1 MSITLVKKNIQSGF
15 SLIELMIV
23 VAIVA
28 ILVSVA
34 YPAYTS
40 SILKGKRAE
49 GRAALA
55 ELMQQ
60 QERYLTQ
67 NNCYLAFTTAATGTA
82 TAVGPSPV
90 TACGGVTATS
100 VPFKTISGD
109 SLAKASYTLSAGVC
123 DTAVSGVTL
132 SIADC
137 VRVIATPVVPD
148 AQAGTLRMTSTG
160 IKDCTG
166 GSTPSVC
173 WK

>member
-1 MSITLVKKNIQSGF
+1 MRITLVKKTIQTGF
-15 SLIELMIV
+15 TLIELVIV
-23 VAIVA
+23 VGIVA
-28 ILVSVA
+28 ILASVA
-34 YPAYTS
+34 YPSYIE
-40 SILKGKRAE
+40 SIVKGRRAE

-67 NNCYLAFTTAATGTA
+67 NNCYLAFTTAATGVA
-82 TAVGPSPV
+82 TAAGPSPI

-100 VPFKTISGD
+100 VPFKTFSGD
-109 SLAKASYTLSAGVC
+109 SLAKAAYLLSAGVC
-123 DTAVSGVTL
+123 DAGLGTL

-137 VRVIATPVVPD
+137 VRVIATPIVTD
-148 AQAGTLRMTSTG
+148 AKAGTLRMTSTG

-166 GSTPSVC
+166 GTTPSVC

>member
-1 MSITLVKKNIQSGF
+1 MRITLVKKNIQSGF

-40 SILKGKRAE
+40 SVLKGKRAE

-67 NNCYLAFTTAATGTA
+67 NNCYLAFTTAATGIA
-82 TAVGPSPV
+82 TAVGPSPT
-90 TACGGVTATS
+90 TACGGVTAAS
-100 VPFKTISGD
+100 VPFKTFSGD
-109 SLAKASYTLSAGVC
+109 SLAKASYLLSAGVC
-123 DTAVSGVTL
+123 PTAVSGVTL

-137 VRVIATPVVPD
+137 VRVIASPIVAD
-148 AQAGTLRMTSTG
+148 ADAGTLRMTSTG
-160 IKDCTG
+160 TKDCTG
-166 GSTPSVC
+166 TKPAVC

>member
-1 MSITLVKKNIQSGF
+1 MKKTIQSGF

-28 ILVSVA
+28 ILGSVA
-34 YPAYTS
+34 YPAYTD
-40 SILKGKRAE
+40 SIVKGKRAE

-67 NNCYLAFTTAATGTA
+67 NNCYLAFTTAPNGTA
-82 TAVGPSPV
+82 TAVGPSPS
-90 TACGGVTATS
+90 TACGAVTATT
-100 VPFKTISGD
+100 VPFKLYSGD
-109 SLAKASYTLSAGVC
+109 SLAKASYLLSAGVC
-123 DTAVSGVTL
+123 DANVGTL

-137 VRVIATPVVPD
+137 VRVIATPVVTD
-148 AQAGTLRMTSTG
+148 IKAGTLRMTSTG
-160 IKDCTG
+160 IKDCNG
-166 GSTPSVC
+166 GTTPSVC

>member
-1 MSITLVKKNIQSGF
+1 MKKTIQSGF
-15 SLIELMIV
+15 TLIELMIV

-28 ILVSVA
+28 ILASVA
-34 YPAYTS
+34 YPAYTD
-40 SILKGKRAE
+40 SIVKGKRAE
-49 GRAALA
+49 GRAALT

-67 NNCYLAFTTAATGTA
+67 NNCYLAFTTAANGTA
-82 TAVGPSPV
+82 TAVGPSPT
-90 TACGGVTATS
+90 TACGGVTATT
-100 VPFKTISGD
+100 VPFKLYSGD

-123 DTAVSGVTL
+123 DATVGTL

-137 VRVIATPVVPD
+137 VRVIATPVVTD
-148 AQAGTLRMTSTG
+148 AKAGTLRMTSTG

-166 GSTPSVC
+166 GTTPSVC

>member
-1 MSITLVKKNIQSGF
+1 MQSGF

-23 VAIVA
+23 LAIVA
-28 ILVSVA
+28 VLVSIA

-40 SILKGKRAE
+40 AILKGKRAE

-67 NNCYLAFTTAATGTA
+67 TNCYLGFTTASSGVA
-82 TAVGPSPV
+82 TASAPSPAA
-90 TACGGVTATS
+90 ACGGVTATP
-100 VPFKTISGD
+100 VPFPFKLFSGD
-109 SLAKASYTLSAGVC
+109 SLAKAAYLLSAGVC
-123 DTAVSGVTL
+123 PAGAGTL

-137 VRVIATPVVPD
+137 VRVIAIPVVTD
-148 AQAGTLRMTSTG
+148 AEAGTLRMTSTG
-160 IKDCTG
+160 TKDCTG
-166 GSTPSVC
+166 GTNPSVC

>member
-1 MSITLVKKNIQSGF
+1 MQSGF

-23 VAIVA
+23 LAIVA
-28 ILVSVA
+28 ILVSIA

-40 SILKGKRAE
+40 AILKGKRAE

-67 NNCYLAFTTAATGTA
+67 TNCYLGFTAPSGVA
-82 TAVGPSPV
+82 TASAPSPAA
-90 TACGGVTATS
+90 ACGGVTATT
-100 VPFKTISGD
+100 VPFKPFSGD
-109 SLAKASYTLSAGVC
+109 SLAKAAYLLSADVC
-123 DTAVSGVTL
+123 PAGAGTL

-137 VRVIATPVVPD
+137 VRVIAIPVATD
-148 AQAGTLRMTSTG
+148 AEAGTLRMTSTG
-160 IKDCTG
+160 TKDCTG
-166 GSTPSVC
+166 GTNPSVC

>member
-1 MSITLVKKNIQSGF
+1 MRTTLVKKNIQHGF

-55 ELMQQ
+55 ELLQQ

-67 NNCYLAFTTAATGTA
+67 NNCYLAFTTAGTGIA
-82 TAVGPSPV
+82 TAVAPSPA

-100 VPFKTISGD
+100 APFKTFSGD
-109 SLAKASYTLSAGVC
+109 SLAKASYLLSAGVC
-123 DTAVSGVTL
+123 PTAVAGVNL

-137 VRVIATPVVPD
+137 VRVIATPIAAD
-148 AQAGTLRMTSTG
+148 AQADTLRMTSTG
-160 IKDCTG
+160 TKDCTG
-166 GSTPSVC
+166 TNPSVC

>member
-1 MSITLVKKNIQSGF
+1 MQSGF

-28 ILVSVA
+28 ILVSIA

-40 SILKGKRAE
+40 AILKGKRAE

-67 NNCYLAFTTAATGTA
+67 TNCYLGFTTAPSGVA
-82 TAVGPSPV
+82 TASAPSPAA
-90 TACGGVTATS
+90 ACGGVTATI
-100 VPFKTISGD
+100 VPFKLISGD
-109 SLAKASYTLSAGVC
+109 SLAKAAYLLSADVC
-123 DTAVSGVTL
+123 PAGAGTL

-137 VRVIATPVVPD
+137 VRVIAIPVATD
-148 AQAGTLRMTSTG
+148 AEAGTLRMTSTG
-160 IKDCTG
+160 TKDCTG
-166 GSTPSVC
+166 GTNPSVC

>member
-1 MSITLVKKNIQSGF
+1 MQSGF

-23 VAIVA
+23 LAIVA
-28 ILVSVA
+28 ILVSIA

-40 SILKGKRAE
+40 AILKGKRAE

-67 NNCYLAFTTAATGTA
+67 TNCYLGFTTAPSGVA
-82 TAVGPSPV
+82 TASAPSPAA
-90 TACGGVTATS
+90 ACGGVTATI
-100 VPFKTISGD
+100 VPFKLISGD
-109 SLAKASYTLSAGVC
+109 SLAKAAYLLSADVC
-123 DTAVSGVTL
+123 PAGAGTL

-137 VRVIATPVVPD
+137 VRVIAIPVATD
-148 AQAGTLRMTSTG
+148 AEAGTLRMTSTG
-160 IKDCTG
+160 SKDCTG
-166 GSTPSVC
+166 TKISVC

>member
-1 MSITLVKKNIQSGF
+1 MKKTIYSGF

-28 ILVSVA
+28 ILASVA
-34 YPAYTS
+34 YPAYTD
-40 SILKGKRAE
+40 SIVKGKRAE

-67 NNCYLAFTTAATGTA
+67 NNCYLGFTTAAGVGTA
-82 TAVGPSPV
+82 VAPSPA

-100 VPFKTISGD
+100 VPFKTFSGD
-109 SLAKASYTLSAGVC
+109 TLAKASYLLEAGVC
-123 DTAVSGVTL
+123 PTATVGVTM

-137 VRVIATPVVPD
+137 VRVIAKPVVTD
-148 AQAGTLRMTSTG
+148 IKAGTLRMTSTG